1 MSSIDEQIQNIKT
14 RLVGATGVNVLLVEG
29 SDDVD
34 AFRILLDR
42 RATGW
47 EKKWVLT
54 HAGKKDAVIKMLRKE
69 PSWQGIVD
77 RDEWTDEEV
86 EQHQTT
92 VSNLFLL
99 PRFCLESYLIDPNEL
114 WQALPEKQRNKLD
127 NDYTKLESALS
138 SYLPQWTR
146 HAAIWHVANPLWRK
160 LRGVGFNNVVLDT
173 NQIKDDH
180 ELLAI
185 FQQWQNTLEPQ
196 TILDDI
202 HKTLAMISVKPQT
215 ELYHKWL
222 YAKDFY
228 PSVINTV
235 MNSLLGQKSA
245 KERRQAL
252 LKYLP
257 IPNDLEPLWQ
267 KMGLV
272 TP

>member
-1 MSSIDEQIQNIKT
+1 MSSIDEQIKKIKNQFVGKT
-14 RLVGATGVNVLLVEG
+14 RVNVLLVEG
-29 SDDVD
+29 TDDVD

-42 RATGW
+42 RNTDW
-47 EKKWVLT
+47 EKKWLLT
-54 HAGKKDAVIKMLRKE
+54 HAGKKDAVIKMLAKE

-77 RDEWTDEEV
+77 RDEWTNEEV
-86 EQHQTT
+86 EQHQTALP
-92 VSNLFLL
+92 NLFLL

-114 WQALPEKQRNKLD
+114 WQALPEKQRQKLG
-127 NDYTKLESALS
+127 NDFSKLQNAVAPH
-138 SYLPQWTR
+138 LPQWTR

-160 LRGVGFNNVVLDT
+160 LRGVGFNNVVLNT
-173 NQIKDDH
+173 KQIKDDG
-180 ELLAI
+180 ELLAT
-185 FQQWQNTLEPQ
+185 FQQWQNILEPQ
-196 TILDDI
+196 AILDDI
-202 HKTLAMISVKPQT
+202 HKTIAMISGMTET
-215 ELYHKWL
+215 ELYHNWL

-235 MNSLLGQKSA
+235 MNNLLGQKSA

-252 LKYLP
+252 LRSLP